1 MTKIAVSLPD
11 EQVEAAKRAVAAG
24 RASSVSAYVADALA
38 RAQREDSLKALL
50 DEMDQELGEPSEEAK
65 AWADAEL
72 RRVGLLG

>member
-11 EQVEAAKRAVAAG
+11 EQVRAARDAVAAG

-38 RAQREDSLKALL
+38 RVAREDSLAQLL
-50 DEMDQELGEPSEEAK
+50 DELNRELGEPSEAVRDQVD
-65 AWADAEL
+65 ADL